1 MSFNFSQDL
10 LSETCPQTQPPPS
23 QPQELEPA
31 APVPQQH
38 LQEDRVSQDSGYLGS
53 WEAPGARRMAA
64 RPPTWPSVPR
74 VSQER
79 EGRWSL
85 PYPKAGRE
93 GGDLKHHLADLSS
106 KVSKLPASV
115 SGLLEEAIRFLE
127 TSQEKG
133 QKELQERLEAALEMF
148 GQAPGSEEGSHREDQ
163 LQSLHRV
170 HEEIIG
176 LVEAQKEVTKDIV
189 RQQTEL
195 VAEKSSEIRNELEK
209 NCELIQKLRTLKKE
223 SMSRQTEPTVARK
236 TLRLKPSHMEGMK
249 KEVRR
254 PLLTPGPR
262 APLAFLRDRQR
273 QVEPEIDIFS
283 VEDSESEE
291 EINFI
296 RVKKE
301 VRNMMNV
308 FNVDSD

>member
-85 PYPKAGRE
+85 PDPKAGRE

-133 QKELQERLEAALEMF
+133 QKELQERLEASLEMC
-148 GQAPGSEEGSHREDQ
+148 GQAPKCKEGTPRKEE
-163 LQSLHRV
+163 LLSLNRA
-170 HEEIIG
+170 HEEITG
-176 LVEAQKEVTKDIV
+176 VVEAQKEVTKDIV

-195 VAEKSSEIRNELEK
+195 AEKSSEIRNDLEK

-236 TLRLKPSHMEGMK
+236 TLRLKPSHMEGME